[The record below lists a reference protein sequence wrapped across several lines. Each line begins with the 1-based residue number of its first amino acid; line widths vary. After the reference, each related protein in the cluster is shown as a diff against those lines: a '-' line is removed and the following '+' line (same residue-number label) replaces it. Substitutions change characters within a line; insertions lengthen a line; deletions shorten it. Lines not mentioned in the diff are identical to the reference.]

1 MGEDIVNVY
10 GSLASIDCQAS
21 AVTYGVSTTYKGI
34 RTPVTRKKYLM
45 HVKTGKV
52 MMFYQSRTAIVAIG
66 IKPRIINK
74 TKP

>member
-1 MGEDIVNVY
+1 MGENIVNVY

-52 MMFYQSRTAIVAIG
+52 DVLSITYRHSRNRDQP
-66 IKPRIINK
+66 KNNQQD
-74 TKP
+74 